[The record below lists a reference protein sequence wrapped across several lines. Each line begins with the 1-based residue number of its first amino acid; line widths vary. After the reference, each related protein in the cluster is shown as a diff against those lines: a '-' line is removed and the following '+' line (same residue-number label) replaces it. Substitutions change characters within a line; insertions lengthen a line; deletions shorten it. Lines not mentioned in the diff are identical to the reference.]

1 MFVFSP
7 EQFQRLLKINPEWK
21 SHRLLDLGAGD
32 GEVTKVMSP
41 HFEEIYATELSET
54 MIWQL
59 QKKKYRYCT
68 VYFLHPLYQILR
80 QSNLFVIFIK
90 CSVFSVNSSIVLLL
104 WKRLLCTEAA
114 EQPHLMFPVS
124 SAFVGWMFPVT
135 SLAKIGNNL
144 FEVSFFIVCI
154 NCFNQ
159 GSQEDE
165 IQLNSLTE
173 QSKIARGKHRYCRES
188 KLNPGNRGTSI
199 ICVYGIPQYG
209 QLSEDSF
216 YSCYA

>member
-59 QKKKYRYCT
+59 QKKKYRCCT
-68 VYFLHPLYQILR
+68 EYFLRALCQTLQ

-90 CSVFSVNSSIVLLL
+90 YSVYSS
-104 WKRLLCTEAA
+104 T
-114 EQPHLMFPVS
+114 F
-124 SAFVGWMFPVT
+124 
-135 SLAKIGNNL
+135 
-144 FEVSFFIVCI
+144 
-154 NCFNQ
+154 
-159 GSQEDE
+159 
-165 IQLNSLTE
+165 
-173 QSKIARGKHRYCRES
+173 
-188 KLNPGNRGTSI
+188 
-199 ICVYGIPQYG
+199 
-209 QLSEDSF
+209 
-216 YSCYA
+216 

>member
-68 VYFLHPLYQILR
+68 EYFLHRVHRVFQRLQQNHLC
-80 QSNLFVIFIK
+80 IFYE
-90 CSVFSVNSSIVLLL
+90 CSVFSGNSYV
-104 WKRLLCTEAA
+104 
-114 EQPHLMFPVS
+114 
-124 SAFVGWMFPVT
+124 
-135 SLAKIGNNL
+135 
-144 FEVSFFIVCI
+144 
-154 NCFNQ
+154 
-159 GSQEDE
+159 
-165 IQLNSLTE
+165 
-173 QSKIARGKHRYCRES
+173 
-188 KLNPGNRGTSI
+188 
-199 ICVYGIPQYG
+199 
-209 QLSEDSF
+209 
-216 YSCYA
+216 

>member
-68 VYFLHPLYQILR
+68 ECFLQPLYQTLQ
-80 QSNLFVIFIK
+80 QSNLFVI
-90 CSVFSVNSSIVLLL
+90 CNETSVYSVTSSIVWSL
-104 WKRLLCTEAA
+104 WKRLTLTKAGK
-114 EQPHLMFPVS
+114 QSHLMFPFT
-124 SAFVGWMFPVT
+124 SALVMWLCLVIT
-135 SLAKIGNNL
+135 S
-144 FEVSFFIVCI
+144 
-154 NCFNQ
+154 
-159 GSQEDE
+159 
-165 IQLNSLTE
+165 
-173 QSKIARGKHRYCRES
+173 
-188 KLNPGNRGTSI
+188 
-199 ICVYGIPQYG
+199 
-209 QLSEDSF
+209 
-216 YSCYA
+216 